1 MVCSPKSAGNFSR
14 MARWMASIPVPS
26 LALMM
31 MGAVRNLLLSVLP
44 ALSYWGRTSA
54 LFQKQYDR
62 DPSFFQSLKPFLFLC
77 VSGFTKQQ
85 GDVGFSDYFQG
96 AFYAHFSQLAFVI
109 EARSVNKQTRAEWMN
124 FHCFCHRI
132 SSSAGS
138 GGDYN
143 GILPCQGIDK
153 AGLSAVPSSK
163 DGNVQAVG
171 TRCIIHKS
179 EI

>member
-1 MVCSPKSAGNFSR
+1 MDGFDTCAVFGTDDDGRLSATCFYLFCQLCR
-14 MARWMASIPVPS
+14 I
-26 LALMM
+26 
-31 MGAVRNLLLSVLP
+31 GAYVSFV
-44 ALSYWGRTSA
+44 
-54 LFQKQYDR
+54 QKQYDR

-85 GDVGFSDYFQG
+85 GEVGFSDYFQG

-153 AGLSAVPSSK
+153 AGFSTVSPSEEG
-163 DGNVQAVG
+163 DVEAVG
-171 TRCIIHKS
+171 IRSLIH
-179 EI
+179 